1 MLPLFDMM
9 MQAQNGTAMDG
20 MAKQFGLAREQVAQ
34 GMAALMPA
42 FSTGFKRSTTNPND
56 LGQLMATMISGNY
69 TQYFENMAKTFT
81 PEGISDGNSILGQIF
96 GSKEASRAIAA
107 QAAELSGVGQDV
119 IKQMMP
125 AIATM
130 MMGGLIKQGLG
141 QMPPMGTYWTGNP
154 QANVFEQW
162 MQTVGLQPKPKAPME
177 ALFDNPFT
185 QSFQAFFATQA
196 TKKAEPV
203 NAFTGNPFMEILEK
217 MMAPGRADTPPEPQ
231 ESAQVKK
238 FTDMVNTMFDSGL
251 EVQKNYQKNMDAIF
265 DTYFKATKSPS
276 DKD

>member
-9 MQAQNGTAMDG
+9 LQAQNGTAMDA
-20 MAKQFGLAREQVAQ
+20 MAKQFGLAREQVTQ

-42 FSTGFKRSTTNPND
+42 FSTGFKRSTTNPYD
-56 LGQLMATMISGNY
+56 FGQLMMTMMSGNY
-69 TQYFENMAKTFT
+69 SQYFEDMAKAFT
-81 PEGISDGNSILGQIF
+81 PQGISEGNSVLGQIF
-96 GSKEASRAIAA
+96 GSKEVSRAIAA

-119 IKQMMP
+119 LKQMMP
-125 AIATM
+125 AIATA
-130 MMGGLIKQGLG
+130 MMGGLIKQSLG
-141 QMPPMGTYWTGNP
+141 QMQPTGNFWNTMP

-162 MQTVGLQPKPKAPME
+162 MQAVGLQPKPKNPME

-196 TKKAEPV
+196 AKKEEPV
-203 NAFTGNPFMEILEK
+203 SAFAGNPFMDMFEK
-217 MMAPGRADTPPEPQ
+217 MMAPVSPKAPEEP
-231 ESAQVKK
+231 APAKH

-265 DTYFKATKSPS
+265 DTYLQATKPEP
-276 DKD
+276 DKG